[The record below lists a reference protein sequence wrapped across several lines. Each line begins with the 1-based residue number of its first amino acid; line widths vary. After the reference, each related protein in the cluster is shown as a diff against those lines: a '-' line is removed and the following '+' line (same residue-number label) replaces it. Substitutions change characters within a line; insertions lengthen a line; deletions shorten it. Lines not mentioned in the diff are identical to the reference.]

1 LIFHAWKAKKT
12 STARRKSL
20 PKKKKHKKQEPYP
33 ALSQDEQ
40 RLLHRL
46 LEDLHA
52 IDPASLAERIPGP
65 HVAEALS
72 ENLPLDEAKTPEI
85 LSEIRKA
92 FPQKTVQKAVRK
104 AVFRLKQRGIPLP
117 DSEPDE
123 APAFAV
129 AKEEPSAYV
138 GPIDGSGSRPLL
150 IVLPR
155 GASGVDLAM
164 GAVSDE
170 QGFIEF
176 IYGRY
181 SKKRMKEVKDLFFS
195 KVPHMVETSL
205 SHAATVLEHA
215 YRKEEGKP
223 DPATG
228 EYLRLRPWLL
238 ENVELFDRPVV
249 AGYIPLD
256 SVTADML
263 TPTQLERLLQHE
275 LMISWV
281 MDPEKLRP
289 LSEGIARAQES
300 PIFISEG
307 QRREHI
313 SKIKEE
319 GLLKLFGEKDRMIFR
334 TRLEEMAFVF
344 FKIGEETLARL
355 CLAAALSLEGKAPLL
370 KVNPF
375 LNALIDRSLGQSRK
389 TARSSPLILP

>member
-1 LIFHAWKAKKT
+1 M
-12 STARRKSL
+12 
-20 PKKKKHKKQEPYP
+20 PKKKKQKKQAAYP

-40 RLLHRL
+40 RLLQRL
-46 LEDLHA
+46 LEDLKTT
-52 IDPASLAERIPGP
+52 DPASLAERIQS
-65 HVAEALS
+65 HHIAEALA
-72 ENLPLDEAKTPEI
+72 ENLPLEEPKTPEI
-85 LSEIRKA
+85 LSEIRKT
-92 FPQKTVQKAVRK
+92 FPQKTVQKALRR
-104 AVFRLKQRGIPLP
+104 AVFRLKQRGITLP

-181 SKKRMKEVKDLFFS
+181 SKKRVNEVKELFFS
-195 KVPHMVETSL
+195 KVPHMVETTL
-205 SHAATVLEHA
+205 SHAARVLEHA

-223 DPATG
+223 GPATG
-228 EYLRLRPWLL
+228 EYLRLRPWLIG
-238 ENVELFDRPVV
+238 NVEIRDRLVV
-249 AGYIPLD
+249 ADHIPLD

-263 TPTQLERLLQHE
+263 TPTQIEKLLQHK

-281 MDPEKLRP
+281 LDPEKLSP
-289 LSEGIARAQES
+289 LSEAIASAQES

-307 QRREHI
+307 QRREHM

-319 GLLKLFGEKDRMIFR
+319 GIIKLFGEKERMVFR
-334 TRLEEMAFVF
+334 MRLEEMAYVF
-344 FKIGEETLARL
+344 FKMGEETLARL
-355 CLAAALSLEGKAPLL
+355 CLAAALSLEEKAPLL
-370 KVNPF
+370 KANPF
-375 LNALIDRSLGQSRK
+375 LNALVDRSLGQSRK
-389 TARSSPLILP
+389 TARSSPIILP

>member
-1 LIFHAWKAKKT
+1 M
-12 STARRKSL
+12 
-20 PKKKKHKKQEPYP
+20 PKKKKQKKQAAYP

-40 RLLHRL
+40 RLLQRL
-46 LEDLHA
+46 LEDLKTT
-52 IDPASLAERIPGP
+52 DPASLAERIQS
-65 HVAEALS
+65 HHIAEALA
-72 ENLPLDEAKTPEI
+72 ENLPLEEPKTPEI
-85 LSEIRKA
+85 LSEIRKT
-92 FPQKTVQKAVRK
+92 FPQKTVQKALRR
-104 AVFRLKQRGIPLP
+104 AVFRLKQRGITLP

-181 SKKRMKEVKDLFFS
+181 SKKRVNEVKELFFS
-195 KVPHMVETSL
+195 KVPHMVETTL
-205 SHAATVLEHA
+205 SHAARVLEHA

-223 DPATG
+223 GPATG
-228 EYLRLRPWLL
+228 EYLRLRPWLIG
-238 ENVELFDRPVV
+238 NVEIRDRLVV
-249 AGYIPLD
+249 ADYIPLD

-263 TPTQLERLLQHE
+263 TPTQIEKLLQHK

-281 MDPEKLRP
+281 LDPEKLSP
-289 LSEGIARAQES
+289 LSEAIASAQES

-307 QRREHI
+307 QRREHM

-319 GLLKLFGEKDRMIFR
+319 GIIKLFGEKERMVFR
-334 TRLEEMAFVF
+334 MRLEEMAYVF
-344 FKIGEETLARL
+344 FKMGEETLARL
-355 CLAAALSLEGKAPLL
+355 CLAAALSLEEKAPLL
-370 KVNPF
+370 KANPF
-375 LNALIDRSLGQSRK
+375 LNALVDRSLGQSRK
-389 TARSSPLILP
+389 TARSSPIILP

>member
-1 LIFHAWKAKKT
+1 M
-12 STARRKSL
+12 
-20 PKKKKHKKQEPYP
+20 PKKKKQKKQAAYP

-40 RLLHRL
+40 RLLQRL
-46 LEDLHA
+46 LEDLKTT
-52 IDPASLAERIPGP
+52 DPASLAERIQS
-65 HVAEALS
+65 HHIAEALA
-72 ENLPLDEAKTPEI
+72 ENLPLEEPKTPEI
-85 LSEIRKA
+85 LSEIRKT
-92 FPQKTVQKAVRK
+92 FPQKTVQKALRR
-104 AVFRLKQRGIPLP
+104 AVFRLKQRGITLP

-138 GPIDGSGSRPLL
+138 GPFDGSGSRPLL

-181 SKKRMKEVKDLFFS
+181 SKKRVNEVKDLFFS
-195 KVPHMVETSL
+195 KVPHMVETTL
-205 SHAATVLEHA
+205 SHAARVLEHA

-223 DPATG
+223 GPATG
-228 EYLRLRPWLL
+228 EYLRLRPWLIG
-238 ENVELFDRPVV
+238 NVEIRDRLVV
-249 AGYIPLD
+249 ADHIPLD

-263 TPTQLERLLQHE
+263 TPTQIEKLLQHK

-281 MDPEKLRP
+281 LDPEKLSP
-289 LSEGIARAQES
+289 LSEAIASAQES

-307 QRREHI
+307 QRREHM

-319 GLLKLFGEKDRMIFR
+319 GIIKLFGEKERMVFR
-334 TRLEEMAFVF
+334 MRLEEMAYVF
-344 FKIGEETLARL
+344 FKMGEETLARL
-355 CLAAALSLEGKAPLL
+355 CLAAALSLEEKAPLL
-370 KVNPF
+370 KANPF
-375 LNALIDRSLGQSRK
+375 LNALVDRSLGQSRK
-389 TARSSPLILP
+389 TARSSPIILP

>member
-1 LIFHAWKAKKT
+1 M
-12 STARRKSL
+12 
-20 PKKKKHKKQEPYP
+20 PKKKKQKKQAAYP

-40 RLLHRL
+40 RLLQRL
-46 LEDLHA
+46 LEDLKTT
-52 IDPASLAERIPGP
+52 DPASLAERIQS
-65 HVAEALS
+65 HHIAEALA
-72 ENLPLDEAKTPEI
+72 ENLPLEEPKTPEI
-85 LSEIRKA
+85 LSEIRKT
-92 FPQKTVQKAVRK
+92 FPQKTVQKALRR
-104 AVFRLKQRGIPLP
+104 AVFRLKQRGITLP

-181 SKKRMKEVKDLFFS
+181 SKKRVNEVKELFFS
-195 KVPHMVETSL
+195 KVPHMVETTL
-205 SHAATVLEHA
+205 SHAARVLEHA

-223 DPATG
+223 GPATG
-228 EYLRLRPWLL
+228 EYLRLRPWLIG
-238 ENVELFDRPVV
+238 NVEIRDRLVV
-249 AGYIPLD
+249 ADHIPLD

-263 TPTQLERLLQHE
+263 TPTQIEKLLQHK

-281 MDPEKLRP
+281 LDPEKLSP
-289 LSEGIARAQES
+289 LSEAIASAQES
-300 PIFISEG
+300 PILISEG
-307 QRREHI
+307 QRREHM

-319 GLLKLFGEKDRMIFR
+319 GIIKLFGEKERMVFR
-334 TRLEEMAFVF
+334 MRLEEMAYVF
-344 FKIGEETLARL
+344 FKMGEETLARL
-355 CLAAALSLEGKAPLL
+355 CLAAALSLEEKAPLL
-370 KVNPF
+370 KANPF
-375 LNALIDRSLGQSRK
+375 LNALVDRSLGQSRK
-389 TARSSPLILP
+389 TARSSPIILP

>member
-1 LIFHAWKAKKT
+1 M
-12 STARRKSL
+12 
-20 PKKKKHKKQEPYP
+20 PKKKKQKKQAAYP

-40 RLLHRL
+40 RLLQRL
-46 LEDLHA
+46 LEDLKTT
-52 IDPASLAERIPGP
+52 DPASLAERIQS
-65 HVAEALS
+65 HHIAEALA
-72 ENLPLDEAKTPEI
+72 ENLPLEEPKTPEI
-85 LSEIRKA
+85 LSEIRKT
-92 FPQKTVQKAVRK
+92 FPQKTVQKALRR
-104 AVFRLKQRGIPLP
+104 AVFRLKQRGITLP

-181 SKKRMKEVKDLFFS
+181 SKKRVNEVKDLFFS
-195 KVPHMVETSL
+195 KVPHMVETTL
-205 SHAATVLEHA
+205 SHAARVLEHA

-223 DPATG
+223 GPATG
-228 EYLRLRPWLL
+228 EYLRLRPWLIG
-238 ENVELFDRPVV
+238 NVEIRDRLVV
-249 AGYIPLD
+249 ADYIPLD

-263 TPTQLERLLQHE
+263 TPTQIEKLLQHK

-281 MDPEKLRP
+281 LDPEKLSP
-289 LSEGIARAQES
+289 LSEAIASAQES

-307 QRREHI
+307 QRREHM

-319 GLLKLFGEKDRMIFR
+319 GIIKLFGEKERMVFR
-334 TRLEEMAFVF
+334 MRLEEMAYVF
-344 FKIGEETLARL
+344 FKMGEETLARL
-355 CLAAALSLEGKAPLL
+355 CLAAALSLEEKAPLL
-370 KVNPF
+370 KANPF
-375 LNALIDRSLGQSRK
+375 LNALVDRSLGQSRK
-389 TARSSPLILP
+389 TARSSPIILP